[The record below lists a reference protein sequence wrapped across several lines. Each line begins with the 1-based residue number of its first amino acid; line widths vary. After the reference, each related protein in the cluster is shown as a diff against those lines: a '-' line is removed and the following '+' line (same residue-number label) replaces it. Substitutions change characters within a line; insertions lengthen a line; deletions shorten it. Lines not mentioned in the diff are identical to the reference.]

1 MDIKKET
8 NHKKPLTVEKAKT
21 TENTASA
28 PSQPIQNDNVA
39 IIGMIIGI
47 TALLM
52 CIIPVLGLIMGVTG
66 IALSIVAV
74 KKNCSK
80 GLSITGL
87 ITSGMAIIINLIV
100 TLFMI
105 LGIILAAN
113 VAVQVANDQ
122 IDNNQTAINAK
133 KSFNKG
139 EAAIFNNIQVK
150 VNSLQRNYVPADA
163 SKIADEGK
171 EYIVVNLDVKNIS
184 QNTINF
190 NTLEIRLNADGV
202 TNTTNGPVV
211 EPIMAEGELS
221 SGATTTGNIVYEIK
235 KGASDLKLQYETSIY
250 DYDMPM
256 QVNQKLTYTL
266 AI

>member
-8 NHKKPLTVEKAKT
+8 AHKKPLAAEKAKT
-21 TENTASA
+21 TKNTTST
-28 PSQPIQNDNVA
+28 PSQPIQNENVA

-87 ITSGMAIIINLIV
+87 ITSGMAIIMNLFV

-113 VAVQVANDQ
+113 VAVQVAGDQ
-122 IDNNQTAINAK
+122 IDNNQATISAK
-133 KSFNKG
+133 KNFDKG
-139 EAAIFNNIQVK
+139 ETAIFNNIQVK
-150 VNSLQRNYVPADA
+150 VNSIQRNYTPADI
-163 SKIADEGK
+163 SKAADEGK
-171 EYIVVNLDVKNIS
+171 ELIVVNLDVKNIS
-184 QNTINF
+184 QDAINF
-190 NTLEIRLNADGV
+190 NTQDMRLNADGV
-202 TNTTNGPVV
+202 TNTTNGLVV
-211 EPIMAEGELS
+211 EPIIAEGELS
-221 SGATTTGNIVYEIK
+221 SGSTTTGNIVYEVK
-235 KGASDLKLQYETSIY
+235 KGASDLKLQYESSIY
-250 DYDMPM
+250 EYGMPM
-256 QVNQKLTYTL
+256 RFNQRLTYTL